1 MKLKLSI
8 NQRKLRYGSY
18 SVAVILIFL
27 ALVIGLNLVVNALP
41 ASADMTPNRL
51 FSTSERTAE
60 VLSELD
66 QEVIIYALFDEVQFR
81 DNYVMIEKLLS
92 DYAKNSYITIRYIDA
107 YKNPGAIRNID
118 PDNFYKLQPSNF
130 LFVSGDKK
138 RKVTLND
145 FNTTRS
151 NPFTGQTYTELAIE
165 ETVTGTIIFV
175 TAKDTPVIYFVQ
187 GHGEIELSTVSVL
200 NEYMTRNNFDIRTLN
215 TLTAEN
221 IPADADMI
229 VFLSP
234 QRDITIEERVKLQDF
249 FDDTAEKHK
258 ALMVLLDP
266 SETGVDFAQINT
278 LLEKYNLR
286 FNNDFVMENNSDYHI
301 PGYQF
306 FILPMYN
313 AGNYRVYTPYS
324 RSVEILQ
331 NFRDFIEEDGI
342 LQTSQSAVSMNVVTN
357 EEVTGQK
364 NIAARVDYKGGYY
377 PTRVFAIGNTAFLY
391 NQVVNNYTDN
401 MEFILDQIRWTL
413 SFEGSSI
420 YIPAKAAVD
429 TTIRISQ
436 RQATT
441 ISLALIILIPLIMF
455 GAGTIIYVRRKN
467 L

>member
-1 MKLKLSI
+1 MKFKFKI

-18 SVAVILIFL
+18 SIVVIIIFL
-27 ALVIGLNLVVNALP
+27 ALIIGLNLVVNAIP
-41 ASADMTPNRL
+41 ASADMTPNKL
-51 FSTSERTAE
+51 FSTSDRTAE
-60 VLSELD
+60 VLAGLD

-107 YKNPGAIRNID
+107 YKNPGATREID
-118 PDNFYKLQPSNF
+118 PDNFYKLQPGNF

-138 RKVTLND
+138 RKITLND

-175 TAKDTPVIYFVQ
+175 TAEDTPIIYFVQ
-187 GHGEIELSTVSVL
+187 GHGELDLTTVSVL
-200 NEYMTRNNFDIRTLN
+200 NEYMTRNNFEIKTLN
-215 TLTAEN
+215 TLTTET
-221 IPADADMI
+221 IPEDADMI
-229 VFLSP
+229 VLLSP

-249 FDDTAEKHK
+249 FDDSAEKRK
-258 ALMVLLDP
+258 SLMVLLDP
-266 SETGVDFAQINT
+266 SETGVEFTQINT

-286 FNNDFVMENNSDYHI
+286 FSNDFVMENNSDYHI
-301 PGYQF
+301 PGYPF

-313 AGNYRVYTPYS
+313 EGNYRVYAPYS

-331 NFRDFIEEDGI
+331 NLREFIEEDGI
-342 LQTSQSAVSMNVVTN
+342 LQTSQSAVSMNVITS
-357 EEVTGQK
+357 EEVAGQK

-377 PTRVFAIGNTAFLY
+377 PTRIFAIGNTSFLY
-391 NQVVNNYTDN
+391 NEVVNNYTDN
-401 MEFILDQIRWTL
+401 MDFILDQIRWTL
-413 SFEGSSI
+413 SFEGTSI

-429 TTIRISQ
+429 TSIRISQ

-455 GAGTIIYVRRKN
+455 GTGTIIYVRRKN